1 VKSKKRTMITYKRIV
16 ETMPRIDAK
25 EFLHPM
31 LKYLQN
37 AIRTQPNQI
46 SYDQR
51 KGIQFGEQYKIHN
64 MVKVV
69 LFYIM

>member
-1 VKSKKRTMITYKRIV
+1 MITYKRIV

-25 EFLHPM
+25 EFSHSP

-51 KGIQFGEQYKIHN
+51 NVFEREYLSLVDNTKKNYN

-69 LFYIM
+69 LFYLM

>member
-1 VKSKKRTMITYKRIV
+1 MITYKRIV

-25 EFLHPM
+25 EFPHPM

-46 SYDQR
+46 SNDQR
-51 KGIQFGEQYKIHN
+51 KGILEFGEQYKIHN

-69 LFYIM
+69 LFYLM